1 MQECQ
6 NIVAVHFAKAR
17 EHLDKADVIVANHAL
32 LMADIEL
39 GGGVILPEP
48 EQTIYVIDEAHH
60 LPQVARD
67 FSSAAASLKGAATW
81 LEKLNQIVSKFAE
94 LADYQKSQSISER
107 DSGQYSTLGTDLKPN
122 C

>member
-1 MQECQ
+1 MLKKHQSKTKWDGDRDSWSTTIPNRVWMQIMADKHSCHAGMPKTPALS
-6 NIVAVHFAKAR
+6 IAKAR

-67 FSSAAASLKGAATW
+67 FSSAAASLKG
-81 LEKLNQIVSKFAE
+81 
-94 LADYQKSQSISER
+94 
-107 DSGQYSTLGTDLKPN
+107 TLLTGWKN
-122 C
+122 